1 MSLYIKEVVVR
12 TLEGRVTAKVVGDHT
27 KQLVEP
33 ERMIVR
39 LSHDHLDPPLWVVG
53 DQTPSTVTLA
63 DVSGVLGEGAQVD
76 IRQLGAGTL
85 PSFFAHLLNIFK
97 G

>member
-76 IRQLGAGTL
+76 IRQPGRGTL
-85 PSFFAHLLNIFK
+85 ASSFVHLPNIFK